1 MFVDHLSEKKS
12 ANLWRHQVERKVT
25 T

>member
-1 MFVDHLSEKKS
+1 LVDHLSEEKS

>member
-1 MFVDHLSEKKS
+1 LSEEKS